1 MYDFKNKAKNLNQNN
16 NYLLA
21 KTLSMFEWEG
31 LPETL
36 PSKELEKLLQV
47 NGFAFITEVNGEI
60 YAFNGGLGGLQDVYG
75 NPTTIT
81 INNVALGFNATL
93 DLKTDG
99 VMICNDD
106 FKMGMM
112 PLFNKYNTMLI
123 ENDINLMLH
132 GYNSRLQTFI
142 SAGDDKTKES
152 AEAFLAQLIKG
163 ELGVIGE
170 SALFDG
176 IKAHSASSNA
186 NSITSLVEFHQY
198 LKGSL
203 FNEIGLSSNFNMKRE
218 RLTQGEVEA
227 VEDTLYPF
235 VDNMMKNRQLALL
248 EINAKY
254 GLEINID
261 YGSVWFKKNKQLVN
275 DIVET
280 EEEKTEWETTT
291 EQVETTALESSDESL
306 LESLNE
312 SLDESETDSLEPLGG
327 VVEPEE
333 LEPESESNDDEI
345 QLTVEEIEFILEDGE
360 LDSDYRELLEL
371 KLVELKGG
379 LK

>member
-1 MYDFKNKAKNLNQNN
+1 MYDFKNKAKNLTQNN

-31 LPETL
+31 LPDTL

-60 YAFNGGLGGLQDVYG
+60 FAFNGGLGGLQDVYS

-99 VMICNDD
+99 VLICNDD

-123 ENDINLMLH
+123 ENDISLMMH

-142 SAGDDKTKES
+142 SAGDDKTRES
-152 AEAFLAQLIKG
+152 AELFLERLIKG

-176 IKAHSASSNA
+176 IKAHSTNSNS

-218 RLTQGEVEA
+218 RLTEGEVEA

-235 VDNMMKNRQLALL
+235 VGNMMKNRQLALL

-254 GLEINID
+254 GLEIDID
-261 YGSVWFKKNKQLVN
+261 YGSVWFKKNKELVN
-275 DIVET
+275 NIVET
-280 EEEKTEWETTT
+280 EEEKAEWETTT
-291 EQVETTALESSDESL
+291 ETTETPAPESLDESL
-306 LESLNE
+306 LESLDE
-312 SLDESETDSLEPLGG
+312 SLDESEADSLEPLED

-333 LEPESESNDDEI
+333 LEPEELEPEELEPEVLEFISED
-345 QLTVEEIEFILEDGE
+345 EEINPEYLEVLEKLKSGGE
-360 LDSDYRELLEL
+360 
-371 KLVELKGG
+371 K
-379 LK
+379 

>member
-1 MYDFKNKAKNLNQNN
+1 MYDFKSKVKNLNQNN
-16 NYLLA
+16 NYLLT

-47 NGFAFITEVNGEI
+47 NGYAFITEVDGEI
-60 YAFNGGLGGLQDVYG
+60 YAFKGGLGGEQDVYG
-75 NPTTIT
+75 NPTTII
-81 INNVALGFNATL
+81 INNVALGFNKTL
-93 DLKTDG
+93 DLKEDG
-99 VMICNDD
+99 VLICNDD

-123 ENDINLMLH
+123 ENDINLMMH

-152 AEAFLAQLIKG
+152 AETFLKQLIAG

-176 IKAHSASSNA
+176 IKAHTASSNS

-198 LKGSL
+198 IKGSL

-218 RLTQGEVEA
+218 RLTEGEVEA

-275 DIVET
+275 NIVET
-280 EEEKTEWETTT
+280 EETKEWETTDET
-291 EQVETTALESSDESL
+291 PETTALESLDESL
-306 LESLNE
+306 SESLNE
-312 SLDESETDSLEPLGG
+312 SLNESETDDLDALGE
-327 VVEPEE
+327 VVEPEAV
-333 LEPESESNDDEI
+333 EPE
-345 QLTVEEIEFILEDGE
+345 LTLEEIEFILEDSEVVGE
-360 LDSDYRELLEL
+360 YRELLEN
-371 KLVELKGG
+371 KLLELKGE
-379 LK
+379 

>member
-1 MYDFKNKAKNLNQNN
+1 MYDFKNKVRNLKQNN
-16 NYLLA
+16 DYLLT
-21 KTLSMFEWEG
+21 KTLSMFEWDG

-47 NGFAFITEVNGEI
+47 NGYAFITEVNGGI
-60 YAFNGGLGGLQDVYG
+60 YAFSGGLGGLQDVYG

-81 INNVALGFNATL
+81 INNVALSFNATL
-93 DLKTDG
+93 DLKRDG
-99 VMICNDD
+99 VLICNDD

-112 PLFNKYNTMLI
+112 PLFNKYNSMLI
-123 ENDINLMLH
+123 ENDINLMMH

-142 SAGDDKTKES
+142 SAGDDKTRES
-152 AEAFLAQLIKG
+152 AELFLEKLIKG

-176 IKAHSASSNA
+176 IKTHSTNSNS

-198 LKGSL
+198 IKGSL

-218 RLTQGEVEA
+218 RLTEGEVEA

-254 GLEINID
+254 GLEIKID
-261 YGSVWFKKNKQLVN
+261 YGSIWSKKNKQLVN
-275 DIVET
+275 NIVET
-280 EEEKTEWETTT
+280 EGENTWGTTDETT
-291 EQVETTALESSDESL
+291 ETTALESLD
-306 LESLNE
+306 ESLNE
-312 SLDESETDSLEPLGG
+312 SETDNLDALEE
-327 VVEPEE
+327 VVDPEISDE
-333 LEPESESNDDEI
+333 VLESISEDGKIVLEFISEDDEI
-345 QLTVEEIEFILEDGE
+345 NPEYLEV
-360 LDSDYRELLEL
+360 LEKL
-371 KLVELKGG
+371 KTGG
-379 LK
+379 

>member
-1 MYDFKNKAKNLNQNN
+1 MYDFKNKAKNLKQNN
-16 NYLLA
+16 DYLLA

-31 LPETL
+31 LPDTL

-47 NGFAFITEVNGEI
+47 NGFAFITEVKGEI
-60 YAFNGGLGGLQDVYG
+60 YAFTGGLGGLQDVYG
-75 NPTTIT
+75 NPTKI
-81 INNVALGFNATL
+81 IVNNVALGFNATL
-93 DLKTDG
+93 DLKEDG
-99 VMICNDD
+99 VLICNDD

-152 AEAFLAQLIKG
+152 AELFLDQLIKG

-176 IKAHSASSNA
+176 IKAHSANSNS

-218 RLTQGEVEA
+218 RLTEGEVEA

-235 VDNMMKNRQLALL
+235 VDGMMKNRQLALI

-261 YGSVWFKKNKQLVN
+261 YGSVWFKKNKELVN
-275 DIVET
+275 NIVET
-280 EEEKTEWETTT
+280 EEET
-291 EQVETTALESSDESL
+291 EQWDDTQETTALESLEESL
-306 LESLNE
+306 LESLDE
-312 SLDESETDSLEPLGG
+312 SLNESETDSLEPLEDA
-327 VVEPEE
+327 VDPEEPEAE
-333 LEPESESNDDEI
+333 ISEEVLEFISED
-345 QLTVEEIEFILEDGE
+345 EEINPEYLEVLEKLKNGGE
-360 LDSDYRELLEL
+360 
-371 KLVELKGG
+371 K
-379 LK
+379 

>member
-1 MYDFKNKAKNLNQNN
+1 MYDFKNKVKNLKQNN

-60 YAFNGGLGGLQDVYG
+60 YAFNGGLGGVQDVYG

-93 DLKTDG
+93 DLKEDG
-99 VMICNDD
+99 VLICNDD
-106 FKMGMM
+106 FKMGMI

-123 ENDINLMLH
+123 ENDINLMMH

-152 AEAFLAQLIKG
+152 AENFLTQLIAG

-176 IKAHSASSNA
+176 IKAHSTGSNS

-198 LKGSL
+198 IKGSL

-218 RLTQGEVEA
+218 RLTEGEVEA

-248 EINAKY
+248 EINTKY

-275 DIVET
+275 NIVEPEGENT
-280 EEEKTEWETTT
+280 WETMDETT
-291 EQVETTALESSDESL
+291 KTTALESLDESL

-312 SLDESETDSLEPLGG
+312 SLNESETDDLDALGE
-327 VVEPEE
+327 VVEPEAV
-333 LEPESESNDDEI
+333 EI
-345 QLTVEEIEFILEDGE
+345 GRAHV
-360 LDSDYRELLEL
+360 
-371 KLVELKGG
+371 
-379 LK
+379 

>member
-1 MYDFKNKAKNLNQNN
+1 MYDFKNKAKNLTQNN

-21 KTLSMFEWEG
+21 KTLSMFEWED

-47 NGFAFITEVNGEI
+47 NGFAFITEVNGEL

-99 VMICNDD
+99 VLICNDD

-176 IKAHSASSNA
+176 IKAHSASSNS

-218 RLTQGEVEA
+218 RLTEGEVEA

-235 VDNMMKNRQLALL
+235 VDNMMKNRQLALI

-254 GLEINID
+254 GLEIDID
-261 YGSVWFKKNKQLVN
+261 YGSVWFKKNKELVN
-275 DIVET
+275 NIVET
-280 EEEKTEWETTT
+280 EEVEAWETTT
-291 EQVETTALESSDESL
+291 ETAALESSEESL

-312 SLDESETDSLEPLGG
+312 SLDESETDDPEPLEA
-327 VVEPEE
+327 VVELEELEPEE
-333 LEPESESNDDEI
+333 LEPEVLEFISED
-345 QLTVEEIEFILEDGE
+345 EEINPEYLEVLEKLKSGGE
-360 LDSDYRELLEL
+360 
-371 KLVELKGG
+371 K
-379 LK
+379 